1 MKRFGMYNDD
11 FTNLFE
17 CYAKVGTV
25 VERKLPSMSRTAM
38 SVSTTP
44 SFDNARAV
52 KIFIQRPGQGA
63 DLAHLAKIVSVDS
76 DDGKG
81 GVILTC
87 KEGDKTIQ
95 LSTTPDNAQ
104 VKVVSSS
111 GEIENHFITTLP
123 VRFDA
128 ESGELTV
135 IQVEEV

>member
-17 CYAKVGTV
+17 CYSKVGTIM
-25 VERKLPSMSRTAM
+25 ERELPSVKRKAM
-38 SVSTTP
+38 SVSSTP
-44 SFDNARAV
+44 SFDNASVV
-52 KIFIQRPGQGA
+52 KIFIQKPGRGA

-76 DDGKG
+76 DDGEG

-95 LSTTPDNAQ
+95 LSTTPENAQ
-104 VKVVSSS
+104 VKIVSQS
-111 GEIENHFITTLP
+111 GDIEDNFITTLP
-123 VRFDA
+123 VRFDSD
-128 ESGELTV
+128 SGELTV